1 MSYGLYVW
9 GTKGEGA
16 YVRELET
23 MHITHMGSRE
33 GRMGSGEE
41 GKGEGGEEKRE
52 RELGGERGDGRR
64 EAGRGRVVCVY
75 LCGCCVSASASVC
88 ACVCVRCFSVWMACT
103 APAYTFLRNL
113 PNSLEMP
120 RQGL

>member
-9 GTKGEGA
+9 GTKGGGRICERVGDHA
-16 YVRELET
+16 Y
-23 MHITHMGSRE
+23 HAHGFK
-33 GRMGSGEE
+33 GRIGSGEE

-64 EAGRGRVVCVY
+64 EAERGRVVCVY
-75 LCGCCVSASASVC
+75 LCGCVSASASVC

>member
-1 MSYGLYVW
+1 MGFGKVNSGVINCAQIHRWVEFW
-9 GTKGEGA
+9 GAEGNPEVGRREETFGEA
-16 YVRELET
+16 R
-23 MHITHMGSRE
+23 
-33 GRMGSGEE
+33 
-41 GKGEGGEEKRE
+41 RE

-64 EAGRGRVVCVY
+64 EAERGRVVCVY

-88 ACVCVRCFSVWMACT
+88 ACVCARCFSVWMACT